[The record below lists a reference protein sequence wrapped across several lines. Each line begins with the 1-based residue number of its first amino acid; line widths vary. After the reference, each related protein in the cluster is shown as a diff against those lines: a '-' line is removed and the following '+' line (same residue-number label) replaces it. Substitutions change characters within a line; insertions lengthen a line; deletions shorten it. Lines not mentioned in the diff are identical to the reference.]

1 MTRCSEA
8 EPAAR
13 PLSLATL
20 EQLAPP
26 PPPPPQD
33 PVAVARAVVEEAR
46 AEAGALRAQAV
57 EEGRAE
63 GLRLGREAA
72 VAELAPAA
80 AALEQAAEAARML
93 RDELAERAETR
104 AAQFALAIAEKV
116 VAGALEVEPE
126 RVVDVVRGALH
137 GLLDGERLIV
147 CVHPDDVELIRAA
160 GLGSPDMHVE
170 VHGERRVARGGAL
183 VRTSVGEVDAQIQR
197 KLDAVRELI
206 VAELG
211 DA

>member
-1 MTRCSEA
+1 MTRCSEP
-8 EPAAR
+8 EVAAR
-13 PLSLATL
+13 PVSLAAL

-26 PPPPPQD
+26 PPDD
-33 PVAVARAVVEEAR
+33 PAAAAHTLIEEAR
-46 AEAGALRAQAV
+46 AEADALRAQAV

-72 VAELAPAA
+72 AAQLAPAV
-80 AALEQAAEAARML
+80 AALEQAAEASRML
-93 RDELAERAETR
+93 RDELAESAEAR
-104 AAQFALAIAEKV
+104 AAQLALAIAEKV

-126 RVVDVVRGALH
+126 RVVDVVRGALR

-147 CVHPDDVELIRAA
+147 CVNPDDVELVRDA

-170 VHGERRVARGGAL
+170 VHGERRIDRGGAL
-183 VRTSVGEVDAQIQR
+183 VRTAVGEVDAQIER